1 MNELSIIDENLKETL
16 TQSLNTSLNLR
27 TSAEIRTQE
36 VLNRDSLALEAS
48 LTLVKIFEKLEVKVK
63 AEVNAI
69 VCNLLLVSNTSK
81 NKN

>member
-1 MNELSIIDENLKETL
+1 VNELSIIDENLKETL